1 MKDIN
6 DRAGVIGWCTGWL
19 RDSQFTRF
27 IIAGG
32 VNTVVTY
39 AIYVGLVMFLPYAIA
54 YTLTTALGI
63 WISYFFNARFVFR
76 RRLTLSAALQYPMVY
91 LVQYILGLLLLYLLV
106 EKAGFSKFFA
116 PLLIVCVSVPLTFVL
131 SRNIIARP
139 VAKGDSRDTMSG
151 T

>member
-1 MKDIN
+1 MN
-6 DRAGVIGWCTGWL
+6 DRAGVIGWWTGWL
-19 RDSQFTRF
+19 RDSQITRF
-27 IIAGG
+27 IIAGS

-63 WISYFFNARFVFR
+63 WISYFLNARFVFR
-76 RRLTLSAALQYPMVY
+76 RRLALSAALQYPIVY
-91 LVQYILGLLLLYLLV
+91 LLQYLLGLLLLYLLV

-131 SRNIIARP
+131 SRYIIGRTIAER
-139 VAKGDSRDTMSG
+139 DSRDTMSD